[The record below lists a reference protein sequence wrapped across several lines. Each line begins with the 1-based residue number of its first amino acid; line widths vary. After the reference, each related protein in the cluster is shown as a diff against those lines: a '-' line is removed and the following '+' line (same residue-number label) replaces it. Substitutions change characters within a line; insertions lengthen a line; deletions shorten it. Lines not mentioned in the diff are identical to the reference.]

1 MTPGLI
7 GHRLPQGQ
15 QFTQLA
21 RDGAVMGK
29 DVTTGVTTDCDS
41 PRYSLVF
48 VDGFE
53 SRWVYWHH
61 HPESSEARQGPFSIG
76 SLNRLDLR
84 LDS

>member
-21 RDGAVMGK
+21 RDGALMGR
-29 DVTTGVTTDCDS
+29 DVTTGVTTDNTS
-41 PRYSLVF
+41 PRFFCIF

-53 SRWVYWHH
+53 SRWVY
-61 HPESSEARQGPFSIG
+61 
-76 SLNRLDLR
+76 
-84 LDS
+84 